1 MSLDIREFTAEDYDA
16 ALALWKRCEGIGLS
30 DADSPCAIKKLLARN
45 PGMSFVAILDG
56 KLIGTSLCGHDGRR
70 GFLYHVAVDPEQ
82 RKSGLGRQ
90 LAETSLKVLQAEGI
104 QKCHI
109 MVFHTNEEGK
119 AFWQKTG
126 WIPRPDIDVLSYNI
140 DKGDSQSTC

>member
-1 MSLDIREFTAEDYDA
+1 MSLEIREFTPADYEA

-45 PGMSFVAILDG
+45 PGMSFVAVLDG
-56 KLIGTSLCGHDGRR
+56 ELVGTSLCGHDGRR
-70 GFLYHVAVDPEQ
+70 GFLYHVAVDPAQ
-82 RKSGLGRQ
+82 RKKGLGKL
-90 LAETSLKVLQAEGI
+90 LAQTSLKALEAEGI

-109 MVFHTNEEGK
+109 MVFHSNESGK
-119 AFWQKTG
+119 VFWKNTG

-140 DKGDSQSTC
+140 DTGDSKSPC

>member
-1 MSLDIREFTAEDYDA
+1 MSLEIREFTPADYEA

-45 PGMSFVAILDG
+45 PGMSFVAVLDG
-56 KLIGTSLCGHDGRR
+56 ELIGTSLCGHDGRR
-70 GFLYHVAVDPEQ
+70 GFLYHVAVDPKH
-82 RKSGLGRQ
+82 RGKGFGKQ
-90 LAETSLKVLQAEGI
+90 LAQTSLKALEAEGI

-109 MVFHTNEEGK
+109 MVFHNNESGK
-119 AFWQKTG
+119 EFWKNTG

-140 DKGDSQSTC
+140 ETGDSQSPC